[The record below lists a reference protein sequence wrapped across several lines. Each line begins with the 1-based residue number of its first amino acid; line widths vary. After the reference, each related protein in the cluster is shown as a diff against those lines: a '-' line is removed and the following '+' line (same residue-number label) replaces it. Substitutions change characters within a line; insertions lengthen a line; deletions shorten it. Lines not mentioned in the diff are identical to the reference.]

1 MAKSIEEWKL
11 EAERLECLV
20 GGLLT
25 ALQEAR
31 EEKARLDAAFADLM
45 VAFAAGG

>member
-1 MAKSIEEWKL
+1 MSKSIEEWKL
-11 EAERLECLV
+11 EAERLEGIV
-20 GGLLT
+20 GALL
-25 ALQEAR
+25 AAVAEAR